1 MKKLTIYQPNRP
13 ADADKMLLREVDGWV
28 HHVAAPER
36 KKKVHTTELARPIG
50 LASRYAAIK
59 AIAGRYGPDLAGLFA
74 VPERRLTPRAPYQS
88 APLSYLNAWG
98 RSWSLWCEVNRLEW
112 AEFSGPDAP
121 DARSGILE
129 FWFRNVVPGT
139 TALVSLYLTV
149 GVTGPGVK
157 GTFEV
162 RSSDAW
168 PRQFLVT
175 GFSDH
180 IADIIVRPAM
190 AYATLVRLEPGPG
203 VGYLA
208 FRRAEYRTL

>member
-1 MKKLTIYQPNRP
+1 MKKPTTSQLSRP
-13 ADADKMLLREVDGWV
+13 ADADKMLWREVDGWV
-28 HHVAAPER
+28 HHVAALER
-36 KKKVHTTELARPIG
+36 KARVHTTELDRPIE

-59 AIAGRYGPDLAGLFA
+59 DIAVAIRASSLGIFA
-74 VPERRLTPRAPYQS
+74 LPERRLTPRAPYQA

-98 RSWSLWCEVNRLEW
+98 RSWSLWCEANRLEW
-112 AEFSGPDAP
+112 AEFGAA

-162 RSSDAW
+162 RSSAAW
-168 PRQFLVT
+168 PRQFQAT
-175 GFSDH
+175 GFNDH
-180 IADIIVRPAM
+180 IADIVVRPSD
-190 AYATLVRLEPGPG
+190 AYAVLVRLEPGQG

-208 FRRAEYRTL
+208 FRRAEYRPL